1 MVPWYVFVRRFY
13 LWPEIPGQ
21 SRQPLGVRA
30 HCDAKCAT
38 LKGLR
43 EHPLPGYDSEL
54 SFSDLL

>member
-1 MVPWYVFVRRFY
+1 MVPGYVFVHRFY
-13 LWPEIPGQ
+13 LRPEIPGQ
-21 SRQPLGVRA
+21 SRRPLGGRA

-54 SFSDLL
+54 SFSEFL